1 MTVIKELLSIK
12 KITNLLKWILSTDLN
27 SVFFLARIPNFG
39 TLLTKIYHLLA
50 PKSDLNSLSLE
61 MNLLNT

>member
-1 MTVIKELLSIK
+1 MDIEHGFKLG
-12 KITNLLKWILSTDLN
+12 
-27 SVFFLARIPNFG
+27 FFLARIPNFG